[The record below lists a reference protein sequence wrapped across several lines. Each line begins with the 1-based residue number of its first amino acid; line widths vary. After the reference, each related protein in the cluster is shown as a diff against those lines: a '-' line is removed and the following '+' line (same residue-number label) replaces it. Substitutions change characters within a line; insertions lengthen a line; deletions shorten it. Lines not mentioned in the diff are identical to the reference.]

1 MAIELNQVELDITK
15 EIISIGIAKAADSFS
30 FFIKGKVMINLM
42 DLKVNFKKYF
52 PLSRKYPTGRNYL
65 LTTVIKGELKGES
78 YLLFNEQE
86 AESIVDANL
95 PDSIKNNPEEKAKM
109 TEAFLLEIDNIITAS
124 VITQFSNI
132 FQRKIY
138 GDVPSL
144 NILAG
149 NEINQFLS
157 ANHNKDLN
165 VIYFNARF
173 ITENTEINPE
183 FIWLMDDTFF
193 EEVKKLLSNEKKL
206 ELFQKL
212 NSTQING

>member
-1 MAIELNQVELDITK
+1 MASELNQVELDITK
-15 EIISIGIAKAADSFS
+15 EIINIGIAKAADSFS
-30 FFIKGKVMINLM
+30 FFIKGKVMIRL
-42 DLKVNFKKYF
+42 LEIKVNFENSF
-52 PLSRKYPTGRNYL
+52 PLSRKYLTSKNYL
-65 LTTVIKGELKGES
+65 LKTTIKGELKGEA
-78 YLLFNEQE
+78 YLLLNEQE
-86 AESIVDANL
+86 AEKIVDANL
-95 PDSIKNNPEEKAKM
+95 PDSIKNNPVEKANM
-109 TEAFLLEIDNIITAS
+109 TEAFLLEIDNIITAA

-144 NILAG
+144 NILEG
-149 NEINQFLS
+149 DEINQFLS
-157 ANHNKDLN
+157 VNRNKDLN

-193 EEVKKLLSNEKKL
+193 EEVKNVLSNEKKL

-212 NSTQING
+212 NKIN